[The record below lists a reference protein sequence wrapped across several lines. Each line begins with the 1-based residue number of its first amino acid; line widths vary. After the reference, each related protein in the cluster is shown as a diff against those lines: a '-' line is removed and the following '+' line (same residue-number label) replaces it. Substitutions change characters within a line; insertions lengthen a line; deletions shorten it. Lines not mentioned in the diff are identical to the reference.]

1 MYKKIKVLAMDVD
14 GTLTDG
20 KINIGK
26 DGEIFKSF
34 DVKDG
39 YAIKH
44 LLPKF
49 DILPVII
56 TGRISKIT
64 ENRAKELGIE
74 YLYQNI
80 KNKQEI
86 LLDLCK
92 KHKIE
97 LQNIAYIGDD
107 LNDLEIMQNVALA
120 GCPADAVKEIRSIAH
135 FISNKNGGNGAVR
148 DFIEWIISQCQ

>member
-1 MYKKIKVLAMDVD
+1 MYKTIKVLAMDVD

-20 KINIGK
+20 KINIGR

-74 YLYQNI
+74 NIYQNV

-86 LLDLCK
+86 LHDLCK
-92 KHKIE
+92 KYKIG
-97 LQNIAYIGDD
+97 LRNVAYIGDD
-107 LNDLEIMQNVALA
+107 LNDLEIMQMVAVA
-120 GCPADAVKEIRSIAH
+120 GCPVNAVKEIRAIAH
-135 FISNKNGGNGAVR
+135 FISNKNGGDGAVG
-148 DFIEWIISQCQ
+148 DFIEWIISECE

>member
-20 KINIGK
+20 KINI
-26 DGEIFKSF
+26 DRYGEIFKSF

-56 TGRISKIT
+56 TGRISEIT
-64 ENRAKELGIE
+64 ENRAKELGIK

-86 LLDLCK
+86 LHYLCK

-148 DFIEWIISQCQ
+148 DFIEWIISQC

>member
-1 MYKKIKVLAMDVD
+1 MYKTIKVLAMDVD

-20 KINIGK
+20 KINIGR

-74 YLYQNI
+74 NIYQNV

-86 LLDLCK
+86 LHDLCK
-92 KHKIE
+92 KYKIG
-97 LQNIAYIGDD
+97 LRNVAYIGDD
-107 LNDLEIMQNVALA
+107 LNDLEIMQMVAVA
-120 GCPADAVKEIRSIAH
+120 GCPVNAVKEIRAIAH
-135 FISNKNGGNGAVR
+135 FISNKNGGDGAVR
-148 DFIEWIISQCQ
+148 DFIEWIISECE

>member
-20 KINIGK
+20 KINIGR

-56 TGRISKIT
+56 TGRISEIT

>member
-20 KINIGK
+20 KINIGR

-56 TGRISKIT
+56 TGRISEIT

-148 DFIEWIISQCQ
+148 DFIEWIISQSQ

>member
-1 MYKKIKVLAMDVD
+1 MYKTIKVLAMDVD

-20 KINIGK
+20 KINIGR

-49 DILPVII
+49 NILPVII

-74 YLYQNI
+74 NIYQNV

-86 LLDLCK
+86 LHDLCK
-92 KHKIE
+92 KYKIG
-97 LQNIAYIGDD
+97 LRNVAYIGDD
-107 LNDLEIMQNVALA
+107 LNDLEIMQMVAVA
-120 GCPADAVKEIRSIAH
+120 GCPVNAVKEIRAIAH
-135 FISNKNGGNGAVR
+135 FISNKNGGDGAVR
-148 DFIEWIISQCQ
+148 DFIEWIISECE